1 MTTRTATLNP
11 RGPADKA
18 VTSAPAKESLRDAHK
33 DLTRKR
39 ILEAAID
46 CLNDEDLEQLTI
58 EGVAAKAGVTK
69 RTIYRHFS
77 TREEML
83 TACWPMMQKMVGLP
97 GTGNF
102 EDTVA
107 GLTAM
112 PMKLFP
118 NFDKQPGIV
127 RASAYSRAGRELRI
141 SVNDRRKASFLKAA
155 REARPDLGDAEA
167 LRLAATIQLLC
178 SAFAWSV
185 MRDFW
190 GLSGEESGRAV
201 SDAMKLLLDPDQK
214 PAGQR
219 SPESIPTRRASPT
232 KKTAKSR

>member
-1 MTTRTATLNP
+1 MTTRNETPGPRNPAATAADEAV
-11 RGPADKA
+11 PAR
-18 VTSAPAKESLRDAHK
+18 ESLRDAHK
-33 DLTRKR
+33 DLTRER

-46 CLNDEDLEQLTI
+46 CLNDEELEQLTV
-58 EGVAAKAGVTK
+58 EGVAARAGVTK
-69 RTIYRHFS
+69 RTIYRHFA
-77 TREEML
+77 TREDML
-83 TACWPMMQKMVGLP
+83 AACWPMMQKMVGLP

-102 EDTVA
+102 EDTVE

-141 SVNDRRKASFLKAA
+141 SVNERRKASFLKAA
-155 REARPDLGDAEA
+155 KEARPDLDEAGA

-178 SAFAWSV
+178 SAFSWSV

-190 GLSGEESGRAV
+190 GLSGDESGRAV
-201 SDAMKLLLDPDQK
+201 SDAMKVLLGPDRK
-214 PAGQR
+214 PADPP
-219 SPESIPTRRASPT
+219 SSKRASPN
-232 KKTAKSR
+232 KTNAKPK

>member
-1 MTTRTATLNP
+1 MTTRTETLSL
-11 RGPADKA
+11 KA
-18 VTSAPAKESLRDAHK
+18 SAAKARTPSPAKVSLRDAHK
-33 DLTRKR
+33 DLTRER

-46 CLNDEDLEQLTI
+46 CLNDEELEQLTI

-83 TACWPMMQKMVGLP
+83 AACWPMMQKMVGLP

-102 EDTVA
+102 EDTVE
-107 GLTAM
+107 GLLTM
-112 PMKLFP
+112 PARLFP
-118 NFDKQPGIV
+118 NFDKQPCIF

-141 SVNDRRKASFLKAA
+141 SVNDRRKASFLKVAKQA
-155 REARPDLGDAEA
+155 HPELDEAEA

-178 SAFAWSV
+178 SAFSWAV

-190 GLSGEESGRAV
+190 GFTGEQTALAV
-201 SDAMKLLLDPDQK
+201 TDAMKLLLDPRRDTRTQL
-214 PAGQR
+214 
-219 SPESIPTRRASPT
+219 SPDVPFPRRVSPT
-232 KKTAKSR
+232 KKNAKPK

>member
-1 MTTRTATLNP
+1 MTIPNETLQP
-11 RGPADKA
+11 
-18 VTSAPAKESLRDAHK
+18 KESLRDAHK
-33 DLTRKR
+33 DLTRER
-39 ILEAAID
+39 ILEAAVD

-77 TREEML
+77 TREDL
-83 TACWPMMQKMVGLP
+83 LKACWPVMQKMVGLP

-102 EDTVA
+102 EDTVE
-107 GLTAM
+107 GLIGM

-118 NFDKQPGIV
+118 AFDNAAGIV

-141 SVNDRRKASFLKAA
+141 SVNERRKASFLKVAK
-155 REARPDLGDAEA
+155 EARPDLDEAEA

-185 MRDFW
+185 MKDFW
-190 GLSGEESGRAV
+190 NLSGEESGRAV
-201 SDAMKLLLDPDQK
+201 TDALRLLLDQDRK
-214 PAGQR
+214 PAGR
-219 SPESIPTRRASPT
+219 TT
-232 KKTAKSR
+232 KKKTQKK

>member
-1 MTTRTATLNP
+1 MTTRTATLSP
-11 RGPADKA
+11 RGPAG
-18 VTSAPAKESLRDAHK
+18 TPPAPAKDSLRDAHK
-33 DLTRKR
+33 DLTRER
-39 ILEAAID
+39 ILQAAID
-46 CLNDEDLEQLTI
+46 CLNDEDLEQLTV

-69 RTIYRHFS
+69 RTIYRHFA
-77 TREEML
+77 TREDML
-83 TACWPMMQKMVGLP
+83 AACWPMMQKMVGLP

-102 EDTVA
+102 EDTAA
-107 GLTAM
+107 GLMAM

-141 SVNDRRKASFLKAA
+141 RVNDRRKASFLKAA
-155 REARPDLGDAEA
+155 KEARPDLDDAEA

-190 GLSGEESGRAV
+190 GLTGEQSGRAV
-201 SDAMKLLLDPDQK
+201 TDALKILLGPDQK
-214 PAGQR
+214 PADPP
-219 SPESIPTRRASPT
+219 SSKRASP
-232 KKTAKSR
+232 KKTNAKQK

>member
-1 MTTRTATLNP
+1 MTTRNETSSP
-11 RGPADKA
+11 RGPAAAGAEDA
-18 VTSAPAKESLRDAHK
+18 APARESLRDAHK
-33 DLTRKR
+33 DLTRER

-46 CLNDEDLEQLTI
+46 CLNDEELEQLTI

-69 RTIYRHFS
+69 RTIYRHFA

-141 SVNDRRKASFLKAA
+141 SVNHRRKASFMKAA
-155 REARPDLGDAEA
+155 KEARPDLEGEE
-167 LRLAATIQLLC
+167 LVELAATIQLLC

-190 GLSGEESGRAV
+190 GLNGEQSGRAV
-201 SDAMKLLLDPDQK
+201 TSAMKLLLGPDRK
-214 PAGQR
+214 PADPP
-219 SPESIPTRRASPT
+219 SPRRASPN
-232 KKTAKSR
+232 KKNAKQK